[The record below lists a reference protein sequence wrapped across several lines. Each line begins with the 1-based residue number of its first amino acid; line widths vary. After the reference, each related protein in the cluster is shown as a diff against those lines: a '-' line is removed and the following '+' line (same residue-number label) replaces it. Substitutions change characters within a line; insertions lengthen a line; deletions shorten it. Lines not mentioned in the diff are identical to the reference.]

1 MLPFRVGQIARVTQ
15 LVTVVERAVFG
26 GPHAGSRG
34 CSPTGTH
41 RGVEPVKQISPP
53 PITDSN
59 DSQSLRTDT
68 KGVPRARAEARGRE
82 LLAMVGLSDKVAEYP
97 VRLSG
102 GQQQRV
108 AIARALAM
116 DPKIMLFDEVT

>member
-15 LVTVVERAVFG
+15 LVTLVQRAVFG

-41 RGVEPVKQISPP
+41 RGVEPVKQIYPP
-53 PITDSN
+53 AVTDSN

-68 KGVPRARAEARGRE
+68 KESLRTTVHSCLGLRPIGPQEGDRRIGFETDAPFGYRFERACGEG
-82 LLAMVGLSDKVAEYP
+82 
-97 VRLSG
+97 
-102 GQQQRV
+102 
-108 AIARALAM
+108 
-116 DPKIMLFDEVT
+116 